1 MTVFDTK
8 VNEVNNKNLTSVVL
22 SRKQINYTKI
32 SEIEG
37 KFIST
42 SDYNKSGSD
51 IIDAKIKQRA
61 NITNISK
68 HIWYF

>member
-68 HIWYF
+68 DI

>member
-68 HIWYF
+68 HI